1 MDEGQRLSENIEFK
15 FAQQFDD
22 LNSMSTMVAMTAGV
36 TAHDVGI
43 NKLDCASE
51 VTRSLTS

>member
-1 MDEGQRLSENIEFK
+1 
-15 FAQQFDD
+15 
-22 LNSMSTMVAMTAGV
+22 MVAMTAGV